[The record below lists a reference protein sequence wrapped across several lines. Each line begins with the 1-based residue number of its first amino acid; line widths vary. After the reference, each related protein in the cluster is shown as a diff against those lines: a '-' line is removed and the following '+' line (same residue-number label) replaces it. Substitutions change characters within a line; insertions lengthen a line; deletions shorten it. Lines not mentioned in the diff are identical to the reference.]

1 MNYYRS
7 LTEEAVRLLDI
18 PDEPDIYHR
27 IRRWARVHIKHESVA
42 PIDTMNWPKGCL
54 MCGLVYQARMKKG
67 ADNTVDRAASIYG
80 MAAVQSHIDK
90 WIAAEAPL
98 YFVDDVLA
106 GQALLMLADFYK
118 DDDPETYMRYMK
130 VADGI
135 MKFLYD
141 HDADAEGV
149 LPYRPAQ
156 KTGQIFADSIGMI
169 VPFAVLYGLMKQDD
183 DAIGFARNQITYAM
197 KHLADPEIGLPWHG
211 YSLDEASAETG
222 GADPEAKIYGALGWG
237 RALGWIMYG
246 LGASAWAFDLY
257 PPKTP
262 EAIRSSKTFT
272 ALLDQMSDIALQ
284 FRREDGLFGSIIHD
298 PETPADTSASAM
310 ILYGIKQRDYRA
322 ERGVKRESYID
333 PILPYI
339 GSDGKVKGAQGECMG
354 IGQYSDTYG
363 SYPWS
368 VGMTMLLL

>member
-1 MNYYRS
+1 MNFYRS

-18 PDEPDIYHR
+18 PDEPDIYHK

-54 MCGLVYQARMKKG
+54 MCGLVYQARKKSK
-67 ADNTVDRAASIYG
+67 ADNNVDRAASIYG

-118 DDDPETYMRYMK
+118 DDDPETFMRYMK

-135 MKFLYD
+135 MRFLYG

-156 KTGQIFADSIGMI
+156 KTGQIFADSLGMI
-169 VPFAVLYGLMKQDD
+169 VPFAVLYGLMKNDD
-183 DAIGFARNQITYAM
+183 DAIAFARNQMTYAL
-197 KHLADPEIGLPWHG
+197 KHLTDPEIGLPWHV
-211 YSLDEASAETG
+211 YSLDGDNGEV
-222 GADPEAKIYGALGWG
+222 KISGALGWG

-246 LGASAWAFDLY
+246 LGASVEAFDMY
-257 PPKTP
+257 PPKSP
-262 EAIRSSKTFT
+262 EAITASKTFA
-272 ALLDQMSDIALQ
+272 ALLEQMTEIAQQ

-298 PETPADTSASAM
+298 DETPADTSASAM
-310 ILYGIKQRDYRA
+310 IIYGIKQRDYRA
-322 ERGVKRESYID
+322 ERGVKRESYIE
-333 PILPYI
+333 PLVPYI

-354 IGQYSDTYG
+354 IGLYSDTYG

-368 VGMTMLLL
+368 VGMTLMLL